1 MQLRTC
7 EKIIYTGQYA
17 EVEVFPEILHPKA
30 RRAKYRPTTEAQA
43 HINQAAAERRLH
55 RLIHTN
61 FTSDDLAVHITYSA
75 KHEPAAD
82 DIDTA
87 NKDIKNFLRRLRRFY
102 AKAKAELKYIYSVE
116 YSSRWHFHL
125 IINSAGSGI
134 TDLRDKIEKL
144 WGKGLINAD
153 RLQFSN
159 SGVSALANY
168 IQKQHLNYRRWTAS
182 KNLVKPKEQK
192 QFINRKAKADYVENW
207 STQALVERRF
217 PEYTLVLD
225 GSDCVLNPTNGF
237 EYIRLFLIR
246 KDAKL
251 SYSGSEPAPR
261 KPKPR
266 QRLIEDR
273 DIEDEWIQP
282 RIC

>member
-17 EVEVFPEILHPKA
+17 EVEVFPEVLHPHA
-30 RRAKYRPTTEAQA
+30 RKKKYRPTTEAQE
-43 HINQAAAERRLH
+43 HINQAAAERKLH

-61 FTSDDLAVHITYSA
+61 FTSEDLALHITYSD
-75 KHEPAAD
+75 KFEPAAED
-82 DIDTA
+82 LESA

-102 AKAKAELKYIYSVE
+102 AKTEAELKYIYSVE

-144 WGKGLINAD
+144 WGRGLINAD
-153 RLQFSN
+153 RLQFSET
-159 SGVSALANY
+159 GVSALAAY
-168 IQKQHLNYRRWTAS
+168 MQKQHLNYRRWTAS
-182 KNLVKPKEQK
+182 KNLTQPKEEK
-192 QFINRKAKADYVENW
+192 RFISRKAKADYIENW

-237 EYIRLFLIR
+237 EYIRLFLVR

-251 SYSGSEPAPR
+251 AYSGGEPSGKNQKRR
-261 KPKPR
+261 K
-266 QRLIEDR
+266 RLIEDC
-273 DIEDEWIQP
+273 DVDDWIQP